1 MRVTMPDRPFAI
13 TLNGRRRDD
22 LLHSGK
28 VVRAARGAGGPAS
41 SSPAPLLYFP
51 PASAVNPG
59 DARDGPLVVFKSAEL
74 ELTIRK
80 ETEDAAQ

>member
-1 MRVTMPDRPFAI
+1 MRVVLPDRPFAI
-13 TLNGRRRDD
+13 HLNGKRRDD

-28 VVRAARGAGGPAS
+28 VVHAGGATGGDTRS
-41 SSPAPLLYFP
+41 AALLYFP

-59 DARDGPLVVFKSAEL
+59 DAKDGPLVVFKSAQL
-74 ELTIRK
+74 ELTVRK

>member
-28 VVRAARGAGGPAS
+28 VVHHGAGGAGGAS
-41 SSPAPLLYFP
+41 SRSPLLYFP

-59 DARDGPLVVFKSAEL
+59 DAADGPLVVFKSAEL